1 MGHEKHKGVALLRRV
16 CVQVCIVCA
25 CVCVS
30 MCMMRFK
37 LYVHNALGMHRKVK
51 SWAFGLQ
58 MKCCNNMKHL
68 CFCYVKPHSSRFSNQ
83 LFETMLFTYWSC
95 VLSFLSLN
103 QQTSLHTIKSRSV
116 LNDSLCVLSLP
127 VCLCV
132 FVCLLANWSTSAFS
146 ISPTQEEKKT
156 FSQCCSLSFSLS
168 NLPWA
173 AGVQAEGLSLS
184 RDVNLQPFQFHPTLQ
199 SPYAWTIS
207 RPGQRCH
214 LLFISSM
221 IREERKALYI
231 VMLSHLSDISKIE
244 VQVKDQ
250 YKLKVNTK
258 EAMKRRRYMFESPF
272 ALSGF

>member
-1 MGHEKHKGVALLRRV
+1 M
-16 CVQVCIVCA
+16 
-25 CVCVS
+25 
-30 MCMMRFK
+30 
-37 LYVHNALGMHRKVK
+37 
-51 SWAFGLQ
+51 
-58 MKCCNNMKHL
+58 
-68 CFCYVKPHSSRFSNQ
+68 
-83 LFETMLFTYWSC
+83 
-95 VLSFLSLN
+95 
-103 QQTSLHTIKSRSV
+103 
-116 LNDSLCVLSLP
+116 
-127 VCLCV
+127 
-132 FVCLLANWSTSAFS
+132 
-146 ISPTQEEKKT
+146 
-156 FSQCCSLSFSLS
+156 
-168 NLPWA
+168 
-173 AGVQAEGLSLS
+173 QAEGLSLS

-272 ALSGF
+272 VLSGF